1 MVERALKALI
11 LVILHAS
18 TARGESIQMLAER
31 ASIDFVVED
40 VLCLLS
46 FQSGKM
52 GISKGQ
58 AVPLGPE
65 KVLVGARVQVPDGE
79 AISSYSML
87 VRGKE
92 GKSYTTPTKRI
103 GDGRADSGEVDKLR
117 LHVASKQLQ
126 LRELEGKRRVSEE
139 VLRKLRSDVDLV
151 SDIGRIVVVKEE
163 LLRKQAELE
172 SARKNIE
179 LFKKFFSSVQSSI
192 APKGLAQRESELSR
206 QLPELAVMAK
216 KAELQAAKQ
225 KGQGTV
231 DRRNSLAEL
240 GRTTDIERLE
250 KQLRSLREKR
260 RESEEPKGSFY
271 PFW

>member
-1 MVERALKALI
+1 MR
-11 LVILHAS
+11 
-18 TARGESIQMLAER
+18 
-31 ASIDFVVED
+31 D
-40 VLCLLS
+40 
-46 FQSGKM
+46 
-52 GISKGQ
+52 
-58 AVPLGPE
+58 
-65 KVLVGARVQVPDGE
+65 
-79 AISSYSML
+79 
-87 VRGKE
+87 
-92 GKSYTTPTKRI
+92 
-103 GDGRADSGEVDKLR
+103 
-117 LHVASKQLQ
+117 
-126 LRELEGKRRVSEE
+126 LEENRKVSEE
-139 VLRKLRSDVDLV
+139 TLRKLRSDVDLV

-206 QLPELAVMAK
+206 QLPELAVVAK
-216 KAELQAAKQ
+216 KAEIQAAKQ
-225 KGQGTV
+225 KGPGTA

-260 RESEEPKGSFY
+260 RSPEEPKGSFY